1 MIMSKNS
8 IPYTIN
14 LNNRIYKNCNIIEYS
29 DKLEFIHF
37 ISENCE
43 IIAKVDNIII
53 TKELTE

>member
-1 MIMSKNS
+1 MSKNS
-8 IPYTIN
+8 TQYTIN
-14 LNNRIYKNCNIIEYS
+14 LNNRIYKNCDIIEYS

-37 ISENCE
+37 ISEDCE